1 MMAADHLCDDYRMS
15 YTNHLVESY
24 LRRTGQPGDVQ
35 KDGVYAY
42 QWAVLRDVLVR
53 LEVILEDEGVPRA
66 TAERVLRCLLYG
78 APSAADAGMRI
89 DQDDRT
95 AELLAR
101 VPPTLL
107 IPLQKRAGLDVRP
120 R

>member
-1 MMAADHLCDDYRMS
+1 MS

-24 LRRTGQPGDVQ
+24 QRRTGQPGDGH

-53 LEVILEDEGVPRA
+53 LEVILEDEDVPRA

-78 APSAADAGMRI
+78 APSAADADMRTEPH
-89 DQDDRT
+89 DRT

-101 VPPTLL
+101 IPPPLLVPP
-107 IPLQKRAGLDVRP
+107 QKHASTGVLVEDADVSRGA
-120 R
+120 RQ